1 MPHTQKR
8 REQLRL
14 IEWLEKP
21 LLGLA
26 FLSVVLYLLTLD
38 GFVSNKNATVAVLS
52 AVIDAAMLA
61 DLLFKLR
68 VMGVPY
74 LRSPWFVIDLLS
86 CLPILGL
93 LGNGLRMLR
102 VVRFVRTLRAL
113 RILRVARA
121 LKALRLVP
129 TFQGLFHV
137 TNQPQQEG
145 SSPAGMVGGILAL
158 TLLILLV
165 NLEIRRTVEHSY
177 VDELQHQLDQGVS
190 WDEVEHMGGHRTKTE
205 DGSIELRGKLA
216 GGQAITVYFD
226 RDQVDTRADQV
237 EFFVIIGMLL
247 TMGLVVYIITRH
259 HQDVTH
265 AQIRTLLNVALP
277 RQVAE
282 QFLRDPTTYNTKSRM
297 PATILFMD
305 FVGFTSTCESLSDSP
320 DVLSHHLEQAMDS
333 VIDVLAKH
341 DLIIDKFI
349 GDAIMS
355 FRGGPLVFG
364 SPEEHAYRSVKS
376 ALESAKAL
384 ASLDD
389 PYFHKIKIGGAS
401 AADCLI
407 GAFGTSA
414 RLSYT
419 ILGDGVNL
427 AARLEPASAQ
437 CGTGNLFCAQT
448 HLLCTGHNDLI
459 WRRWGQIKVSGKGEP
474 QTVYECFEREERED
488 WSFLDEFH
496 AGLDAF
502 HVGDVFRAKDHFLRA
517 ETLREGVD
525 RPSRIYLEWCD
536 RILGGE
542 SKTDW
547 KPVMETKK

>member
-1 MPHTQKR
+1 MQDHHKH
-8 REQLRL
+8 REQMRL
-14 IEWLEKP
+14 IEWLERP

-26 FLSVVLYLLTLD
+26 LLSVLLYLLTLD
-38 GFVSNKNATVAVLS
+38 GFVSPKNAAIAGLS
-52 AVIDAAMLA
+52 AAIDAAMLA
-61 DLLFKLR
+61 DLLYKLR
-68 VMGVPY
+68 VMGVHY

-121 LKALRLVP
+121 LKALKLVP
-129 TFQGLFHV
+129 SFQGLFQTSSLPHADG
-137 TNQPQQEG
+137 N
-145 SSPAGMVGGILAL
+145 SPAGMIGGILGL

-165 NLEIRRTVEHSY
+165 NLEIRRTVEHSF
-177 VDELQHQLDQGVS
+177 VDELQHQLNQGVS
-190 WDEVEHMGGHRTKTE
+190 WEEVEHMGGRRTRSA
-205 DGSIELRGKLA
+205 DGSIELTGKLSN
-216 GGQAITVYFD
+216 GQAITVYFD
-226 RDQVDTRADQV
+226 RDQIDVRADQV

-265 AQIRTLLNVALP
+265 SQIRTLLNVALP

-282 QFLRDPTTYNTKSRM
+282 QFLRDPGTYNAKSRM
-297 PATILFMD
+297 PATIMFMD
-305 FVGFTSTCESLSDSP
+305 FVGFTSTCESLSSSP
-320 DVLSHHLEQAMDS
+320 DVLSNHLEQAMDS
-333 VIDVLAKH
+333 VIGVLSKY

-355 FRGGPLVFG
+355 FRGGPLVSG
-364 SPEEHAYRSVKS
+364 TPEDHAYRSVKS
-376 ALESAKAL
+376 ALESSKAL
-384 ASLDD
+384 AELND

-437 CGTGNLFCAQT
+437 CGTNNLFCAQT
-448 HLLCTGHNDLI
+448 HALCEGRDDLV

-474 QTVYECFEREERED
+474 QTVFECFERTDRDD
-488 WSFLDEFH
+488 WSFLDEYH
-496 AGLDAF
+496 VGLDAF
-502 HVGDVFRAKDHFLRA
+502 QHGDIFRAKEHFQKA
-517 ETLREGVD
+517 EELREGVD

-536 RILGGE
+536 RVLGGDA
-542 SKTDW
+542 KDW
-547 KPVMETKK
+547 QSVLETRK